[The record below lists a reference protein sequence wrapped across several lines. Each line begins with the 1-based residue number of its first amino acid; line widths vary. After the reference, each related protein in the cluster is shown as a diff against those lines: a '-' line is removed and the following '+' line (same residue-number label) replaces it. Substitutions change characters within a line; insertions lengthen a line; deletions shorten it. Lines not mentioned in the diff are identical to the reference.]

1 MSLTR
6 IAIVGAGPVGLTLA
20 RLLLNKANIEVV
32 VFEKEESRNIRG
44 QGGTLDLHPDTGLAA
59 LKESDLWAE
68 FQRRA
73 RYDGEALI
81 ICDKKFT
88 KYIDLTGTKE
98 GSSRGRP
105 EIDRRSLREMLLDS
119 IPPEMIRWGC
129 SLRSIDEDHNLIFEH
144 GIETGFDLVVG
155 AEGAWSK
162 IRRLISDQ
170 KPLHSGV
177 GGFQFIIPNAK
188 ETAPECYRLTN
199 RGSLFSY
206 SDGRSIMSQQ
216 IGDGNLSI
224 SCWSRRPEGWM
235 ETLPFDIHDTE
246 AIKKS
251 IEEEFHDWDPLLLK
265 FVRHGQDAIAR
276 PLYMLP
282 VGWKWE
288 NRPGVTLVGDA
299 AHVMTP
305 FAGEGVN
312 LGMQDALM
320 LSRAIIKAT
329 SSQSPSTQLPL
340 EIKAFEADLFVRAER
355 TATLTNDMRTWLFFS
370 DDAPRSVVDKF
381 ALRVMTFHD
390 KTLLD
395 RLRYPLL
402 AAVIKLYFF
411 LFKLSH

>member
-1 MSLTR
+1 
-6 IAIVGAGPVGLTLA
+6 
-20 RLLLNKANIEVV
+20 
-32 VFEKEESRNIRG
+32 
-44 QGGTLDLHPDTGLAA
+44 
-59 LKESDLWAE
+59 
-68 FQRRA
+68 
-73 RYDGEALI
+73 
-81 ICDKKFT
+81 
-88 KYIDLTGTKE
+88 
-98 GSSRGRP
+98 
-105 EIDRRSLREMLLDS
+105 
-119 IPPEMIRWGC
+119 
-129 SLRSIDEDHNLIFEH
+129 
-144 GIETGFDLVVG
+144 
-155 AEGAWSK
+155 
-162 IRRLISDQ
+162 
-170 KPLHSGV
+170 
-177 GGFQFIIPNAK
+177 
-188 ETAPECYRLTN
+188 
-199 RGSLFSY
+199 
-206 SDGRSIMSQQ
+206 
-216 IGDGNLSI
+216 
-224 SCWSRRPEGWM
+224 M